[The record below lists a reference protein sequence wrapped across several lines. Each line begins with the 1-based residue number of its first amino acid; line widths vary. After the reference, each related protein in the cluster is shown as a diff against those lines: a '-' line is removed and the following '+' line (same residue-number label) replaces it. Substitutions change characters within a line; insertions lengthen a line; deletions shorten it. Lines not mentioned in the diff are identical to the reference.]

1 MENKLTMNN
10 TEIGR
15 FYDRTNEIILGD
27 TTS

>member
-15 FYDRTNEIILGD
+15 FYNRANEIILGD